1 MQVQV
6 VCIQGSPIYTTV
18 HAADMMEFYEDMD
31 SDLFWDDDFMMN
43 LDDEVPSDF
52 DETVN
57 SNLSQQ
63 SHQEQVEMMEIQE
76 QDEELEADS
85 QWAS

>member
-1 MQVQV
+1 
-6 VCIQGSPIYTTV
+6 
-18 HAADMMEFYEDMD
+18 MMEFYDDMD

-43 LDDEVPSDF
+43 LDDEVPFDF

-63 SHQEQVEMMEIQE
+63 SHQEQVEMEIQE

-85 QWAS
+85 Q